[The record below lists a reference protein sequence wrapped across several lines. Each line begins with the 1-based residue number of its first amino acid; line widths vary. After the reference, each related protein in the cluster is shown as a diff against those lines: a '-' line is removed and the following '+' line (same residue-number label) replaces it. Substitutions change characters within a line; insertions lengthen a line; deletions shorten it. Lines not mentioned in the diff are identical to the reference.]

1 MPSVPKITV
10 GFLLAMFIAGCGRS
24 PSVEP
29 TDSDN
34 SIDATS
40 NSLAAPNDANAV
52 LATALAQAGTSGKNV
67 LVHLGAPW

>member
-1 MPSVPKITV
+1 MPCVPKLTV

-29 TDSDN
+29 THSEN
-34 SIDATS
+34 SIDSTS
-40 NSLAAPNDANAV
+40 NSQAATNDANAV